1 MFYKKLQIILMLKLF
16 NKRFNLKNLQIFI
29 VSILLLVLAN
39 IMSVSSALATGVYQM
54 PNLGA
59 GDHTFIVDD
68 ADILSRV
75 TKNKLNNILKN
86 LADLTGN
93 EVRFVTIRRLDYG
106 ETTDSFTEKL
116 FDKWFPT
123 PEAKANQTLV
133 VLDTLTNNDAIRIGD
148 VVKGLMSNDIA
159 QSLVNETIQ
168 VPIRDGNKYN
178 EAFLAASDRL
188 TNVLSGEPDPGPP
201 EIKDE
206 LSAQVAATF
215 KSAEETD
222 DKSATILVVV
232 LLVVATIVPMAT
244 YFWYQSFSG

>member
-1 MFYKKLQIILMLKLF
+1 MVKLLNKILNLEKLPT
-16 NKRFNLKNLQIFI
+16 LI
-29 VSILLLVLAN
+29 VSLLLLILAT
-39 IMSVSSALATGVYQM
+39 IIPASSASATGVYQM
-54 PNLGA
+54 PNLDTGNR
-59 GDHTFIVDD
+59 TFIVDD
-68 ADILSRV
+68 ADVLSRV
-75 TKNKLNNILKN
+75 TKNKLNNTLEN
-86 LADLTGN
+86 LANLTGN

-106 ETTDSFTEKL
+106 ETADSFTEKL

-123 PEAKANQTLV
+123 LEAKANQTLV

-148 VVKGLMSNDIA
+148 AVKIFMSNDIT

-188 TNVLSGEPDPGPP
+188 TAVLSGEPDPGPP
-201 EIKDE
+201 DIKDE

-215 KSAEETD
+215 KSAEETND
-222 DKSATILVVV
+222 QSATVLVVV
-232 LLVVATIVPMAT
+232 LLVIATVVPMAT

>member
-1 MFYKKLQIILMLKLF
+1 MVKLLNKILNLEKLPT
-16 NKRFNLKNLQIFI
+16 LI
-29 VSILLLVLAN
+29 VSLLLLILA
-39 IMSVSSALATGVYQM
+39 IIIPASSASATGVYQM
-54 PNLGA
+54 PNLDTGNR
-59 GDHTFIVDD
+59 TFIVDD
-68 ADILSRV
+68 ADVLSRV
-75 TKNKLNNILKN
+75 TKNKLNNTLEN
-86 LADLTGN
+86 LANLTGN

-106 ETTDSFTEKL
+106 ETADSFTEKL

-123 PEAKANQTLV
+123 LEAKANQTLV

-148 VVKGLMSNDIA
+148 AVKIFMSNDIT

-188 TNVLSGEPDPGPP
+188 TAVLSGEPDPGPP
-201 EIKDE
+201 DIKDE

-215 KSAEETD
+215 KSAEETND
-222 DKSATILVVV
+222 QSATVLVVV
-232 LLVVATIVPMAT
+232 LLVIATVVPMAT

>member
-1 MFYKKLQIILMLKLF
+1 MPASFAF
-16 NKRFNLKNLQIFI
+16 
-29 VSILLLVLAN
+29 
-39 IMSVSSALATGVYQM
+39 ATGVYQM

-59 GDHTFIVDD
+59 GDRTFIVDD
-68 ADILSRV
+68 ADILSLV
-75 TKNKLNNILKN
+75 TKNKLNNTLKN

-106 ETTDSFTEKL
+106 ETADSFTEKL

-123 PEAKANQTLV
+123 PEEKANQTLV

-148 VVKGLMSNDIA
+148 AVKGLMSSDIT

-168 VPIRDGNKYN
+168 VPIREGNKYN

-201 EIKDE
+201 EIKDG
-206 LSAQVAATF
+206 LSVQVAATF

-222 DKSATILVVV
+222 DKSATIVVVV
-232 LLVVATIVPMAT
+232 LLVIATIVPMAT